1 MKLIKMKTLKWLVVI
16 FVCGIV
22 LTFAGCGV
30 TKTVE
35 EGNKEKKECC
45 SKEH

>member
-16 FVCGIV
+16 FVCGMT
-22 LTFAGCGV
+22 LTFTGCGV

-35 EGNKEKKECC
+35 DCNKEKKECC
-45 SKEH
+45 SKK